1 MKYYKL
7 KQGVSFMKKHFMTV
21 VSLLLT
27 GILSLGSVISVSAT
41 ALPLYGDVDAD
52 GKVNISDTTEIQKHL
67 AAVSGFS
74 KEELIIAD
82 YNGDG
87 IVNIFDVTDIQKMIA
102 SLDYKYAHALY
113 EVENAEFS
121 SDELTPLNFKV
132 DKCTRPYEDVGN
144 DCLYNGCELHLR
156 TVFKTYDEYSRCFN
170 ATFDEYDE
178 KFFEDNAIIF
188 MYDHYY
194 SGSIKDTLN
203 NAYVKDNV
211 LYLEITHREPAEGED
226 ITDDLGYWNQFITV
240 DKASVENIDK
250 ISIKTNYD
258 YFYWN

>member
-1 MKYYKL
+1 
-7 KQGVSFMKKHFMTV
+7 MKKYFKTT
-21 VSLLLT
+21 VSLLLI
-27 GILSLGSVISVSAT
+27 GALCLSSAISVSAAT
-41 ALPLYGDVDAD
+41 LPLYGDVDAD
-52 GKVNISDTTEIQKHL
+52 GKVSISDTTEIQKHL
-67 AAVSGFS
+67 AAVSEFS
-74 KEELIIAD
+74 KEELTIAD

-87 IVNIFDVTDIQKMIA
+87 VVNIFDVTDIQKMLV
-102 SLDYKYAHALY
+102 SLDYKYAHELY
-113 EVENAEFS
+113 EVEKSDFS
-121 SDELTPLNFKV
+121 TDELTPLEFKL
-132 DKCTRPYEDVGN
+132 DKCIRPYFDISN
-144 DCLYNGCELHLR
+144 DYFYNGCNSHLR
-156 TVFKTYDEYSRCFN
+156 TVFKTYDEYSRAFK

-188 MYDHYY
+188 MYDRYY

-211 LYLEITHREPAEGED
+211 LYLELTHREPAEGED